1 MGNLVYIG
9 IGGFLGAIARY
20 WLAGRAQE
28 LSASIGFPYGTLAVN
43 LVGCFVLGL
52 LSFLIDAR
60 GLFNP
65 ETRALLVVGLL
76 GAFTTFSTFSSETLN
91 LLTSGESMRALANVG
106 VSVVLGVGAVWLGR
120 ALPLLIWR

>member
-9 IGGFLGAIARY
+9 VGGFLGAIARH

-28 LSASIGFPYGTLAVN
+28 LSGSIGFPYGTLAVN
-43 LVGCFVLGL
+43 LAGCFVLGV
-52 LSFLIDAR
+52 LSYLIDAR